1 MTFSFYCGIKNIHME
16 NNGHYKDLKR
26 LGQELEKTK
35 SQFYIFYE
43 LTQAMRTTLRL
54 DEIAYIILTGLT
66 AHQGLGFNRAI
77 LFLIDEIKKVIKG
90 FMGLGP
96 MDIEEANKIWKLIE
110 EQKMDL
116 YALIETYRRIKEGE
130 IEPKL
135 MQFTRS
141 LEFPLKENS
150 GLIYEALYE
159 VTPIYIKD
167 HLGNQYRDDPL
178 TRRLN
183 LQDFIIAPLWS
194 KNNPMGVIIVDNYIT
209 KKPITEEDLRIL
221 TMFINQAS
229 GAIENSKT
237 YEDTLMLAHTDT
249 LTSLWNY
256 GYFQYKLDEEFM
268 KARSTN
274 RKISVLM
281 VDIDNFKKFN
291 DTFGHQAG
299 DEALKSIAANIQRSA
314 RKIDIACRYGG
325 EEFSFI
331 LPDTSKEEAL
341 TIAERMRITI
351 SDNKI
356 MDYAFTISIGISSFP
371 QDAQNKEEL
380 IRKADWA
387 LYKGKN
393 EGKNK
398 VVVI

>member
-1 MTFSFYCGIKNIHME
+1 ME
-16 NNGHYKDLKR
+16 NNNTYKDPER
-26 LGQELEKTK
+26 LRQELERTK

-54 DEIAYIILTGLT
+54 DEIIYIILTGLT

-77 LFLIDEIKKVIKG
+77 LFLIDEVKKIIKG

-135 MQFTRS
+135 MRFTRS
-141 LEFPLKENS
+141 LEFPLQESS
-150 GLIYEALYE
+150 GLIYESLYE
-159 VTPIYIKD
+159 VIPIYIKS
-167 HLGNQYRDDPL
+167 HLGEQYKDDPL
-178 TRRLN
+178 IRRLN
-183 LQDFIIAPLWS
+183 LKDFIIAPLWS
-194 KNNPMGVIIVDNYIT
+194 KNNPMGIIIVDNYIT
-209 KKPITEEDLRIL
+209 KKPITDEDMRIL
-221 TMFINQAS
+221 TMFINQAA

-237 YEDTLMLAHTDT
+237 YEDTLMRAHTDT

-256 GYFQYKLDEEFM
+256 GYFQYKLDEEIM
-268 KARSTN
+268 KARSDN
-274 RKISVLM
+274 REISVLM

-299 DEALKSIAANIQRSA
+299 DEALRNIAINIQRSA

-331 LPDTSKEEAL
+331 LPDTSKEEAS
-341 TIAERMRITI
+341 TIAERMKTAI
-351 SDNKI
+351 SENKI
-356 MDYAFTISIGISSFP
+356 MDYTFTISIGVASFP

-387 LYKGKN
+387 LYKAKN

-398 VVVI
+398 VVAA

>member
-1 MTFSFYCGIKNIHME
+1 ME
-16 NNGHYKDLKR
+16 NNDVYKDLER
-26 LGQELEKTK
+26 LRQELEKTK

-54 DEIAYIILTGLT
+54 DETAYIILTGLT

-77 LFLIDEIKKVIKG
+77 LFLIDEVKKVIKG

-96 MDIEEANKIWKLIE
+96 MDIEEANKIWRLIE

-130 IEPKL
+130 IQPKL

-141 LEFPLKENS
+141 LEFPLKESS
-150 GLIYEALYE
+150 GLVYEALYE
-159 VTPIYIKD
+159 VVPVYIKN
-167 HLGNQYRDDPL
+167 HLIGQYKDDPL
-178 TRRLN
+178 VHRLN
-183 LQDFIIAPLWS
+183 LKDFIIAPLWS
-194 KNNPMGVIIVDNYIT
+194 KNNPMGIIIVDNYIT
-209 KKPITEEDLRIL
+209 KKPITDEDLRIF

-237 YEDTLMLAHTDT
+237 YEDTLMRAHTDT

-256 GYFQYKLDEEFM
+256 GYFQYKLDEEIM
-268 KARSTN
+268 KARSDN

-299 DEALKSIAANIQRSA
+299 DEALKNIATNIRRSA

-331 LPDTSKEEAL
+331 LPDTSKEEAT
-341 TIAERMRITI
+341 TIAERMRTTI
-351 SDNKI
+351 SHTTI
-356 MDYAFTISIGISSFP
+356 MNYTFTISIGVASFP
-371 QDAQNKEEL
+371 EDAQNKEEL
-380 IRKADWA
+380 VRKSDWA
-387 LYKGKN
+387 LYKAKN

-398 VVVI
+398 VITI

>member
-1 MTFSFYCGIKNIHME
+1 ME
-16 NNGHYKDLKR
+16 KDNVYEETER
-26 LGQELEKTK
+26 LRQELEKTK

-66 AHQGLGFNRAI
+66 ARQGLGFNRAI
-77 LFLIDEIKKVIKG
+77 LFLIDEVKKIIKG

-96 MDIEEANKIWKLIE
+96 MDIEEANKIWQLIE

-116 YALIETYRRIKEGE
+116 YALIKAYRRIKEGE
-130 IEPKL
+130 IQPKL

-141 LEFPLKENS
+141 LEFPLKESS

-159 VTPIYIKD
+159 VVPIYIKNNMK
-167 HLGNQYRDDPL
+167 NQYKDDPL
-178 TRRLN
+178 IQRLN
-183 LQDFIIAPLWS
+183 LKDFIIAPLWS
-194 KNNPMGVIIVDNYIT
+194 KNNPLGIIIVDNYIT
-209 KKPITEEDLRIL
+209 KKPITDEDLRIL

-237 YEDTLMLAHTDT
+237 YEDTLTRAHTDA
-249 LTSLWNY
+249 LTTLWNY
-256 GYFQYKLDEEFM
+256 GYFQYKLDEEIV
-268 KARSTN
+268 KARSSN

-281 VDIDNFKKFN
+281 VDIDNFKIFN

-299 DEALKSIAANIQRSA
+299 DEALKTIAINIQRSA

-341 TIAERMRITI
+341 TIAERMRTAI

-356 MDYAFTISIGISSFP
+356 MDYVFTISIGVASFP

-380 IRKADWA
+380 VRKSDEA
-387 LYKGKN
+387 LYKAKN

-398 VVVI
+398 VISA

>member
-1 MTFSFYCGIKNIHME
+1 ME
-16 NNGHYKDLKR
+16 NNDVYKDPER
-26 LGQELEKTK
+26 LIQELEKTK

-96 MDIEEANKIWKLIE
+96 MDIEEANKIWGLIE

-116 YALIETYRRIKEGE
+116 YALIEAYRRIKEGE
-130 IEPKL
+130 IQPKL

-141 LEFPLKENS
+141 LEFPLKESS

-159 VTPIYIKD
+159 VVPIYIKN
-167 HLGNQYRDDPL
+167 HLADQYKNDPL
-178 TRRLN
+178 IHRLN
-183 LQDFIIAPLWS
+183 LKDFIIAPLWS
-194 KNNPMGVIIVDNYIT
+194 KNNPMGIIIVDNYIT
-209 KKPITEEDLRIL
+209 KKPITDEDLRIL

-237 YEDTLMLAHTDT
+237 YEDTLMRAHTDT

-256 GYFQYKLDEEFM
+256 GYFQYKLDEEIM
-268 KARSTN
+268 KARSDN

-299 DEALKSIAANIQRSA
+299 DEALKNIATNIQRSA

-331 LPDTSKEEAL
+331 LPDTSKEEAT
-341 TIAERMRITI
+341 TIAERMRTTI
-351 SDNKI
+351 SNTAI
-356 MDYAFTISIGISSFP
+356 MNYTFTISIGIASFP
-371 QDAQNKEEL
+371 EDAQNKEEL
-380 IRKADWA
+380 IRKSDWA
-387 LYKGKN
+387 LYKAKN

-398 VVVI
+398 VVTIQ

>member
-1 MTFSFYCGIKNIHME
+1 ME
-16 NNGHYKDLKR
+16 NNDVYKDLER
-26 LGQELEKTK
+26 LRQELEKTK

-54 DEIAYIILTGLT
+54 DETAYIILTGLT

-77 LFLIDEIKKVIKG
+77 LFLIDEVKKVIKG

-96 MDIEEANKIWKLIE
+96 MDIEEANKIWRLIE

-130 IEPKL
+130 IQPKL

-141 LEFPLKENS
+141 LEFPLKESS
-150 GLIYEALYE
+150 GLVYEALYE
-159 VTPIYIKD
+159 VVPVYIKN
-167 HLGNQYRDDPL
+167 HLIGQYKDDPL
-178 TRRLN
+178 VHRLN
-183 LQDFIIAPLWS
+183 LKDFIIAPLWS
-194 KNNPMGVIIVDNYIT
+194 KNNPMGIIIVDNYIT
-209 KKPITEEDLRIL
+209 KKPITDEDLRIF

-237 YEDTLMLAHTDT
+237 YEDTLTRAHTDT

-256 GYFQYKLDEEFM
+256 GYFQYKLDEEIM
-268 KARSTN
+268 KARSDN

-299 DEALKSIAANIQRSA
+299 DEALKNIATNIRRSA

-331 LPDTSKEEAL
+331 LPDTSKEEAT
-341 TIAERMRITI
+341 TIAERMRTTI
-351 SDNKI
+351 SHTTI
-356 MDYAFTISIGISSFP
+356 MNYTFTISIGVASFP
-371 QDAQNKEEL
+371 EDAQNKEEL
-380 IRKADWA
+380 VRKSDWA
-387 LYKGKN
+387 LYKAKN
-393 EGKNK
+393 EGRNK
-398 VVVI
+398 VITI